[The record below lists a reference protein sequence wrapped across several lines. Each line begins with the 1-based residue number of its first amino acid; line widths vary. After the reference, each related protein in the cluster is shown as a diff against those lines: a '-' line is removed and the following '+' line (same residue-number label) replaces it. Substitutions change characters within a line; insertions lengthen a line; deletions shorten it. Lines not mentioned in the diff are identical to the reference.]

1 MISLVFGLIYF
12 LDLGGFHLHYLPI
25 WYRWELSLALG
36 MSLEWG
42 EKEDMKFL
50 YTVNVPI
57 ILKFICFF
65 INDVLDLA
73 IHI

>member
-12 LDLGGFHLHYLPI
+12 LGLGGFHLHYLPI
-25 WYRWELSLALG
+25 WW
-36 MSLEWG
+36 